1 MKKLRFLLACL
12 SVFMIA
18 ATSCSKSNGE
28 KEEKG
33 GGDIVGTWEYHG
45 PVLAADK
52 CVGFIEFDK
61 NGDCYSLLEE
71 VWDGYQTYGFY
82 DGTYGF
88 YDGVYNETFG
98 IYVAPYYKA
107 SYTVKGNS
115 LTINC
120 TELFDTDDVPKG
132 YVPKKKSITFTY
144 SVQGNSLIVS
154 GGDYGFFPSFL
165 FKFCTL
171 TKSSITISDYNKNK
185 EAYLKKIF

>member
-1 MKKLRFLLACL
+1 
-12 SVFMIA
+12 MI
-18 ATSCSKSNGE
+18 TTSSCSKSDGDN
-28 KEEKG
+28 EEK

-45 PVLAADK
+45 SILAADK

-61 NGDCYSLLEE
+61 NGNCYSLLEE
-71 VWDGYQTYGFY
+71 VWDGYQTFGFY

-88 YDGVYNETFG
+88 YDGYYDETYG

-107 SYTVKGNS
+107 PYTVKNNS

-120 TELFDTDDVPKG
+120 TELFDTDDVPDG

-154 GGDYGFFPSFL
+154 GGDYGFFPSYL
-165 FKFCTL
+165 FKMSGTL
-171 TKSSITISDYNKNK
+171 TKSSITISDYVKNK